1 MSSLRRRL
9 ASAARMAEVDTAVA
23 FALLARVWQIISGIV
38 TMVAVVRYLTPEAQG
53 FFYTF
58 NSLLGLQSFFELAFY
73 LVIINAASH
82 DWAHLR
88 LESDGSIGGEPE
100 ALSRLVSLG
109 RVSVKWYAVASA
121 LFLVG
126 VGTAGFFF
134 FSKSPDSGVT
144 WRGPWIALVLCSAMV
159 LFALPFQSLL
169 EGCNQVAV
177 LQRYRLQ
184 QVILSALALWAT
196 LFFGLG
202 LWAAAAAALATVLNS
217 LVLILHRY
225 RRFFGAFLQPPSGAR
240 LDWRT
245 DIWPMQWR
253 LALSG
258 VVSFLAVSLFN
269 PVMFHYHGAATA
281 GRMGLTLAISAGVQA
296 IALAWISTRVP
307 RFGQYVSRR
316 DWRSLDALWWR
327 SAIVSTAVAIA
338 GALAAFLL
346 VYVLHDLRM
355 PVSQRL
361 LAPLPTA
368 ILLAGAVIMHM
379 SQCQSAYLRAHRQE
393 PIVWMS
399 VTCSVLTGLSVWWFG
414 ARMGPIGAA
423 WSYLAVAGITI
434 VWETAIWRRC
444 RALWH
449 AENAV

>member
-1 MSSLRRRL
+1 MSSLRERL
-9 ASAARMAEVDTAVA
+9 GSTARLAEVDAAVA
-23 FALLARVWQIISGIV
+23 FAILAKVWQIIGGIV
-38 TMVAVVRYLTPEAQG
+38 TMVAVVRYLTPAAQG

-82 DWAHLR
+82 EWAHLR
-88 LESDGSIGGEPE
+88 LEPDGSIGGERD

-109 RVSVKWYAVASA
+109 RVSAKWYAVASL

-126 VGTAGFFF
+126 VGSAGLLFFGT
-134 FSKSPDSGVT
+134 SADAGVA
-144 WRGPWIALVLCSAMV
+144 WRGPWIALVFCSAIV

-196 LFFGLG
+196 LFFGFG
-202 LWAAAAAALATVLNS
+202 LWAAAAAAFATIVNS

-225 RRFFGAFLQPPSGAR
+225 RRFFSAFLKPPQGAR
-240 LDWRT
+240 LDWRA
-245 DIWPMQWR
+245 DVWPMQWR

-269 PVMFHYHGAATA
+269 PVMFRYHGAAAA
-281 GRMGLTLAISAGVQA
+281 GRMGMTLAMTAGVQA

-327 SAIVSTAVAIA
+327 STIISTAVAA
-338 GALAAFLL
+338 TGAIAAFLL
-346 VYVLHDLRM
+346 VYVLNDLKL
-355 PVSQRL
+355 PVAQRL
-361 LAPLPTA
+361 LPPVPTA
-368 ILLAGAVIMHM
+368 ILLAGAVIMHI

-399 VTCSVLTGLSVWWFG
+399 VTCSVLTGLGVWWFG

-423 WSYLAVAGITI
+423 WSYLTVAGITI

-449 AENAV
+449 TP